1 MTTVQ
6 WGDIVPN
13 AFLDN
18 SGSDW
23 IAVNANRIPIGR
35 ASDLA
40 ALTRACPDAA
50 AYLQMP
56 QPTPPEVPAEAP
68 AEQQAEQ
75 AEQAEQQPEQP
86 EAPSPL
92 DHDGDGRPGGTK
104 AKRKAKTDA

>member
-56 QPTPPEVPAEAP
+56 QAAP
-68 AEQQAEQ
+68 AEQPPEQ
-75 AEQAEQQPEQP
+75 PPEQQPEQQP

>member
-18 SGSDW
+18 PGSDW

-56 QPTPPEVPAEAP
+56 QPAPAEA
-68 AEQQAEQ
+68 QAEV
-75 AEQAEQQPEQP
+75 
-86 EAPSPL
+86 PSPL

-104 AKRKAKTDA
+104 AKRKAKTDT